1 MTNKDPSVAAWREF
15 CETMA
20 DAGEMVLAPGVP
32 DDRNV
37 RAEGIR
43 TLSRYLTFALERCL
57 ERGDPTR
64 PAFVDVQTP
73 IRKYMGD
80 NPDQTY
86 FSAVVS
92 GDRSYRVITSAAG
105 TVATE
110 IGVYAGDFG
119 SNSGGRRLV
128 SAVEDTSLQLNAD
141 GTYELLLTPD
151 PDPSDP
157 NQLRLDPDSSSVLI
171 RTYFTD
177 LQVRLAHRK
186 PTIEAIPAPEP
197 TPMLTPEHLKQKLE
211 STALHAVG
219 SFGWWGQFASQG
231 HQFAPVN
238 TFAPLPDEGDIH
250 TPENVR
256 YFSGD
261 WQLGPDEALVIDFD
275 PSAGADYWGVV
286 LITHWGETVDWLTRL
301 TVINKETAVRREDGS
316 VRVVVAHEDPG
327 VPNWLDTAGNPEGSL
342 SLRWF
347 RSNAPVPTAESQV
360 VPLSQVATLD

>member
-1 MTNKDPSVAAWREF
+1 MNSQNPSVAAWREF
-15 CETMA
+15 CEAMA
-20 DAGEMVLAPGVP
+20 DAGELVLGPEVP
-32 DDRNV
+32 DNPNV
-37 RAEGIR
+37 QAEGIR
-43 TLSRYLTFALERCL
+43 ALSRYLTFALERCL

-92 GDRSYRVITSAAG
+92 GDRTYRIRASAAG
-105 TVATE
+105 TVAVE

-119 SNSGGRRLV
+119 ANSGGRRLV
-128 SAVEDTSLQLNAD
+128 SAVEDTSLRLDAD
-141 GTYELLLTPD
+141 GNYELLLTPD
-151 PDPSDP
+151 PDPADP
-157 NQLRLDPDSSSVLI
+157 NQLLLDPDSSSVLI

-177 LQVRLAHRK
+177 LHVRLAHRA

-197 TPMLTPEHLKQKLE
+197 TPMFTPEHLKQKLE
-211 STALHAVG
+211 IAALHAVG
-219 SFGWWGQFASQG
+219 SFRWWGQFSSQG
-231 HQFAPVN
+231 HKFAPVN

-261 WQLGPDEALVIDFD
+261 WQLAPDEALVIDFD

-286 LITHWGETVDWLTRL
+286 LITHWGETVYWLTRP
-301 TVINKETAVRREDGS
+301 TVINKETAARRQDGS
-316 VRVVVAHEDPG
+316 VRIVVAHEDPG
-327 VPNWLDTAGNPEGSL
+327 VPNWLDTAGHPSGSL

-347 RSNAPVPTAESQV
+347 RSDAPLPTAQSRV
-360 VPLSQVATLD
+360 VPVGQAAALD

>member
-1 MTNKDPSVAAWREF
+1 MTSQDPSVAAWRAF
-15 CETMA
+15 CEAMA
-20 DAGEMVLAPGVP
+20 DAGEMVLSPGAPDHP
-32 DDRNV
+32 NV

-43 TLSRYLTFALERCL
+43 TLSRYLTFSLERCL
-57 ERGDPTR
+57 ERGDPAR

-92 GDRSYRVITSAAG
+92 GDRSYRIRGSAAG
-105 TVATE
+105 TVAVE
-110 IGVYAGDFG
+110 VGVYAGDFG
-119 SNSGGRRLV
+119 ANSGGRRLV
-128 SAVEDTSLQLNAD
+128 SAVEDTTLRIDAD
-141 GTYELLLTPD
+141 GSYELLLTAD
-151 PDPSDP
+151 PDPADP
-157 NQLRLDPDSSSVLI
+157 NQMRLDPDSSSVLI

-177 LQVRLAHRK
+177 LQVRLAHPH
-186 PTIEAIPAPEP
+186 PTIEAIPAADP
-197 TPMLTPEHLKQKLE
+197 TPMVTPESLARKLE
-211 STALHAVG
+211 LAALHAVG
-219 SFGWWGQFASQG
+219 SFHWWGQFASQG

-238 TFAPLPDEGDIH
+238 TFAPLPDDGDIH

-286 LITHWGETVDWLTRL
+286 LITHWGETVDWLTRPA
-301 TVINKETAVRREDGS
+301 VINKETAERRDDGS
-316 VRVVVAHEDPG
+316 VRVVVAHSDPG
-327 VPNWLDTAGNPEGSL
+327 VPNWLDTAGNPKGSL

-347 RSNAPVPTAESQV
+347 RSDAPLPAAESRV
-360 VPLSQVATLD
+360 VALGQVAALD